1 MKDSVFFIIRAVS
14 YFLLYGLT
22 IDLNNTVITSITS
35 MLWPKEE
42 PLGNEK
48 LLPKISMDVHRMPRH
63 KCTHIPHE
71 VRDEADVLKYDFNSR
86 MKNVLFNSMVCAYYV
101 GFVPICFLHVSIA
114 MNYTF
119 FYESNSLWYS
129 SRYCALPWWEGG
141 NFNTHPG
148 RGGLNKH
155 NSIHIHTD
163 STIKLQARIQICNMA
178 LATSG

>member
-1 MKDSVFFIIRAVS
+1 MWNFDPSPKFFCFNLDVNQMTSNYIFLRQFIKDSFFFIVRAVS

-119 FYESNSLWYS
+119 SM
-129 SRYCALPWWEGG
+129 RAIACG
-141 NFNTHPG
+141 
-148 RGGLNKH
+148 
-155 NSIHIHTD
+155 IV
-163 STIKLQARIQICNMA
+163 
-178 LATSG
+178 